1 MKRGTASPLRFFNLL
16 FCRSGGSYGH
26 RHHDRKDSVGTVRA
40 FPRVQ
45 GIYHYKGIGALYSR
59 KKKADELKQK
69 LDVFSVEGEVVS
81 FTEELLTRLDTLFT
95 VSLTYSV
102 GESAYYTD
110 AFLFNRGSL
119 RVGQKIILLCD
130 NEDYSNVSV
139 QNGEEN
145 EAVKRLI
152 WRFAWLV
159 VGMIMDFIGTF
170 LDWNDIL
177 AEYNRAGIGAAA
189 FLTIAVI
196 VSNILAHIKSD
207 E

>member
-1 MKRGTASPLRFFNLL
+1 MDIVITIVRIALGL
-16 FCRSGGSYGH
+16 FGLFLAY
-26 RHHDRKDSVGTVRA
+26 RA
-40 FPRVQ
+40 YIV
-45 GIYHYKGIGALYSR
+45 IKGIGALYSR

-81 FTEELLTRLDTLFT
+81 FTEERLTRLDTLFT

-145 EAVKRLI
+145 ESVKRLI